1 MVPKASINHFKKKV
15 QYEKDE
21 RRVGWKQR
29 EEEIYVSSTLHDQ
42 AKKKEEDRGSWR
54 RRDRGGK
61 EKRKKGDDGC
71 PIVDGRR

>member
-1 MVPKASINHFKKKV
+1 MLYGTESFNQSFQKKV

-42 AKKKEEDRGSWR
+42 AKKK
-54 RRDRGGK
+54 GG
-61 EKRKKGDDGC
+61 G
-71 PIVDGRR
+71 